1 MLAQLIALLIRL
13 ALLAGAA
20 VGITRFARFAW
31 QKWGPDPRRRLK
43 ASWSLWKDDPLIQE
57 AIGYRDWMAVRAR
70 KRPSPLVED
79 MLSDTSGLIDC
90 LVELAESRRDLD
102 SLEAAQRRL
111 AETGTALRDGADDVV
126 HSRTAALTEQMN
138 AIMKELREA
147 YGSLVV
153 SQAPDLAPLH
163 SRLRIHTESLQE
175 TTRVVR
181 AVSAVSAEAP
191 RDGEAGS
198 EAGDDESTESGSRA
212 STSSG

>member
-1 MLAQLIALLIRL
+1 MLAQLLALLLRL

-20 VGITRFARFAW
+20 VGITRLSRFAW
-31 QKWGPDPRRRLK
+31 HKWGPDPRRRLK
-43 ASWSLWKDDPLIQE
+43 AAWIPWKGEPLIQE

-79 MLSDTSGLIDC
+79 MFSDTSGLIDC
-90 LVELAESRRDLD
+90 LVELAESRRDLET
-102 SLEAAQRRL
+102 LEAAQRRL
-111 AETGTALRDGADDVV
+111 VGAGTVLPDGSADAA

-163 SRLRIHTESLQE
+163 SRLRIHSESLQE

-181 AVSAVSAEAP
+181 AVSAVSAAVP
-191 RDGEAGS
+191 LDDGAATDS
-198 EAGDDESTESGSRA
+198 EDDDDQPSRRNESTP
-212 STSSG
+212 SS

>member
-1 MLAQLIALLIRL
+1 MLAQLIALLLRL

-20 VGITRFARFAW
+20 VGIIRFARLAW

-43 ASWSLWKDDPLIQE
+43 AAWIPWKEEPLIAE

-79 MLSDTSGLIDC
+79 MFSDTSGLIDC
-90 LVELAESRRDLD
+90 LVELAESRRDLET
-102 SLEAAQRRL
+102 LEAAQRKL
-111 AETGTALRDGADDVV
+111 EGAGTVIPDGGVT
-126 HSRTAALTEQMN
+126 HSRTAALTEQMH

-181 AVSAVSAEAP
+181 AVSAVSAAAP
-191 RDGEAGS
+191 LAGAAGGE
-198 EAGDDESTESGSRA
+198 GDDEDGPSSRRSDST
-212 STSSG
+212 TSN